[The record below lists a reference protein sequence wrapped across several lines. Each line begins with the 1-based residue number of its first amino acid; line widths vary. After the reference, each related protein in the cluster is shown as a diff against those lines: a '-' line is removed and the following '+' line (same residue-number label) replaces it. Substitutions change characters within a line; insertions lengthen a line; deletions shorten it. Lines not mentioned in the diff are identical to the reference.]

1 MQTDKSESEP
11 TAACACL
18 RIAYRPVPERFYV
31 RPTDEV
37 PGGWKDGFRE
47 AWTCEACGAEFIRRD
62 PVVRIREQARDAAF
76 AEIRH
81 LLMRIAN
88 WSFHCGLREY
98 PSNVL
103 DRAGESILD
112 LWGGRISID
121 PHDRS

>member
-1 MQTDKSESEP
+1 MQAENSVSEP

-18 RIAYRPVPERFYV
+18 RICYRPVPERFYV
-31 RPTDEV
+31 RPTEDV

-47 AWTCEACGAEFIRRD
+47 AWACEACGTEFLRRQPVLAIRK
-62 PVVRIREQARDAAF
+62 EARDAAF

-88 WSFHCGLREY
+88 WSFHGLREY

-103 DRAGESILD
+103 DRAGESIMD
-112 LWGGRISID
+112 LWGGRISIG
-121 PHDRS
+121 PHDRD